1 MCCRTFRRGE
11 MSDIVLMDGRGFGF
25 VTYTDPQCAQSFL
38 EVGDRKHSF
47 STDGT
52 SVAHSFC

>member
-1 MCCRTFRRGE
+1 

-38 EVGDRKHSF
+38 EVGDRKNSF

-52 SVAHSFC
+52 SIAHSFW